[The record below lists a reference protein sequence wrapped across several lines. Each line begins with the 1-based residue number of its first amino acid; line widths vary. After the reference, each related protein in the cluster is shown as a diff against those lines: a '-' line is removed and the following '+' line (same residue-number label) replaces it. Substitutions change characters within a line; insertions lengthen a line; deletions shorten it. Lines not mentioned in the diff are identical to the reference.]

1 MRIIC
6 PNCDAQYEVDASA
19 IPEGGRDVQ
28 CSNCGHAW
36 FQEKTDVQEDLTAAL
51 YEDPVAEEPPVS
63 EALDQDDPDDA
74 PAAPAAASPAAE
86 PPPVKRSL
94 DDAVLAVLREEAE
107 REIAA
112 RKAEAGALETQG
124 DLGLPPPVP
133 PTVGSAA
140 ERAARAEP
148 EMNEAERRIKA
159 LKGEP
164 VPPPKAAARRDLL
177 PDIEEINSTLRPSDA
192 LSDPDDVDSLPDLSR
207 RARSGFRSGFS
218 LMLLLAVIIVAIYIM
233 APRISEQI
241 PGAAGAMAAY
251 VEVIDGMRAQ
261 LDQLI
266 QKATALLRGVA
277 GGGSQ

>member
-63 EALDQDDPDDA
+63 EALDQDDSDD
-74 PAAPAAASPAAE
+74 APAAASPAAE